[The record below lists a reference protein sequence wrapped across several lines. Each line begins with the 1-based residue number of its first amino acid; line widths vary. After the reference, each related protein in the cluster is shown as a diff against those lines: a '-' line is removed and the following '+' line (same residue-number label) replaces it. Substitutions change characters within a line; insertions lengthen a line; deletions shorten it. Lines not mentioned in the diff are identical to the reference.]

1 MLLRELKVI
10 ESRLDNFL
18 NTEKFIDYWQGTITV
33 SLYDPSDTTNKI
45 IAINIEC
52 WGNNKCGDVP
62 NCLDRIQSAIST
74 DTSGRWTH
82 GETVNVF
89 YLALGRSDINL
100 IDKQDAFG
108 LVLQRQHNMER
119 AFAKATIPNLK
130 TTFEMYTTKERAKYN
145 KF

>member
-18 NTEKFIDYWQGTITV
+18 NTENSIDYWQGTITV
-33 SLYDPSDTTNKI
+33 SLYDPSDTKNKI

-52 WGNNKCGDVP
+52 WDKNKCLDVP
-62 NCLDRIQSAIST
+62 NCLDRIKSAIST

-82 GETVNVF
+82 DETVNVF

-100 IDKQDAFG
+100 IDNQDAFES
-108 LVLQRQHNMER
+108 VLQRQHNMER
-119 AFAKATIPNLK
+119 VFAKATIPNLK
-130 TTFEMYTTKERAKYN
+130 ETFEMYTTKERAK
-145 KF
+145 